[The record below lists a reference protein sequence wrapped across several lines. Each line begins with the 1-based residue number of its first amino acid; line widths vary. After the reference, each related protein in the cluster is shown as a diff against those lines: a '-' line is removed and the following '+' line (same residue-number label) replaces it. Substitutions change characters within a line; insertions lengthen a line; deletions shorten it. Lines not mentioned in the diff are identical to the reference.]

1 MKRKHI
7 KLEKFVVTGADN
19 DAPSHG
25 FEVVESD
32 LPSIPVGEFLL
43 DSEVKDLREHGARV
57 NIRRVD

>member
-1 MKRKHI
+1 MKRIKRI
-7 KLEKFVVTGADN
+7 KLEQFSVTGADN

-43 DSEVKDLREHGARV
+43 DSDVMALRNVRIS
-57 NIRRVD
+57 IRREN